1 MKLLHIFIA
10 ILMTSVLESFLF
22 QLCFVERL
30 NFNYLK
36 QRSRCEKCQHD
47 LSWYDLIPII
57 SFIVLKG
64 ECRYCKHKLSYLHL
78 IGELLALLPMTLLVW
93 NVIYPSTTLFL
104 AAYLF
109 LLVAGLYDF
118 HTHTIPL
125 HFVLIFI
132 LVIFVLAPHIFLGQI
147 SIVLLLHLLFI
158 LAPHS
163 IGYGDI
169 LIFSIL
175 SLVFP
180 YLFFV
185 MLFCMTFIIGG
196 LFIIV
201 FRFILQR
208 KILAVPL
215 IPFIFISF
223 VMLSIFYPNLLRI
236 LHFY

>member
-1 MKLLHIFIA
+1 MA
-10 ILMTSVLESFLF
+10 ILMISVLESFLY
-22 QLCFVERL
+22 QLCFVDRL

-36 QRSRCEKCQHD
+36 QRSRCEQCQHA
-47 LSWYDLIPII
+47 LKWYDLIPIV
-57 SFIVLKG
+57 SFLLLRGK
-64 ECRYCKHKLSYLHL
+64 CRYCKHKLSILHL
-78 IGELLALLPMTLLVW
+78 MGELLAILPIVLLVS
-93 NVIYPSTTLFL
+93 NVIYPSITLFL
-104 AAYLF
+104 SVYLF
-109 LLVAGLYDF
+109 LLVGSLYDF

-125 HFVLIFI
+125 HFATIFI
-132 LVIFVLAPHIFLGQI
+132 LVILVLAPQVYLTQLT
-147 SIVLLLHLLFI
+147 IVLLLHLLFI

-201 FRFILQR
+201 FRFILKR

-223 VMLSIFYPNLLRI
+223 VMVSIFYPNLLRI
-236 LHFY
+236 LYFY